1 VIAQHSLPDFP
12 ALATPLGAKRVW
24 DSQRFPSARSV
35 AKALS
40 EAGRP
45 VHFTTVARWRREGW
59 RMVMSPE
66 HSIERARRALS
77 TASSVLTGDPN
88 ITIEDW
94 VPREGRSEE
103 LTRIDDDQLLARMV
117 RETSILSILLMEES
131 ARRRDLISDKPKQI
145 AAALEAAAAAVRAC
159 AEATSQVKRLRGASI
174 EEAWTLW
181 TTKAGIESWW
191 AQKGSMSPSPRSTC
205 GPAAIWSI

>member
-1 VIAQHSLPDFP
+1 
-12 ALATPLGAKRVW
+12 
-24 DSQRFPSARSV
+24 
-35 AKALS
+35 
-40 EAGRP
+40 
-45 VHFTTVARWRREGW
+45 
-59 RMVMSPE
+59 MSPE
-66 HSIERARRALS
+66 HPIERVRRALS

-131 ARRRDLISDKPKQI
+131 ARRPDLTSDKPKQI

-159 AEATSQVKRLRGASI
+159 AEARSQVHRLRGVTR
-174 EEAWTLW
+174 ENEARAEPT
-181 TTKAGIESWW
+181 G
-191 AQKGSMSPSPRSTC
+191 
-205 GPAAIWSI
+205 